1 MRQGL
6 RWAMRLIGPLLLLVF
21 LWRTDLTL
29 VGASLRQLDWT
40 PLAWSLALFPLF
52 VIVKSWR
59 WVLIMRELGIAP
71 PSLAETATLYTIG
84 LYVGGITPGQSGD
97 FIKAWYLRDRGQ
109 PLAAALFS
117 IVVDRLFDF
126 VVMAV
131 LAIAGLAAFA
141 AVFPPAMQAPL
152 AGGTLVF
159 AALVFAL
166 TPVLAARGARERMF
180 AIVLPL
186 VPERM
191 RPAVA
196 GWRDQLRGLSLR
208 PALLGWLMLASLA
221 SAGSTVLRIW
231 LLFAALSLGAVPPLA
246 IIGATALISILQALP
261 ISFAGVGV
269 RDAILIA
276 VLGYYGYPA
285 ELAISLSA
293 LFLLLNIEHILL
305 GFLVSLRHP
314 IGRPPADA
322 VAPPSPGGSA

>member
-1 MRQGL
+1 MRHGL

-29 VGASLRQLDWT
+29 VLASLRQLDWA

-52 VIVKSWR
+52 VAVKSWR

-71 PSLAETATLYTIG
+71 PSLAEAATLYTIG
-84 LYVGGITPGQSGD
+84 LYFGGITPGQSGD
-97 FIKAWYLRDRGQ
+97 LIKAWYLRDRGQ

-126 VVMAV
+126 MIMAV
-131 LAIAGLAAFA
+131 LAIAGLAAFV
-141 AVFPPAMQAPL
+141 AVFPPAMHAPL
-152 AGGTLVF
+152 AGGTLGF
-159 AALVFAL
+159 AVLVFAL
-166 TPVLAARGARERMF
+166 TPLLAARGARERLF
-180 AIVLPL
+180 AIL
-186 VPERM
+186 VPRLPV
-191 RPAVA
+191 RFQPAA
-196 GWRDQLRGLSLR
+196 ASWRDQLRGLSLR

-221 SAGSTVLRIW
+221 SASSTVLRIW
-231 LLFAALSLGAVPPLA
+231 LLFAALPLAAVPPLA

-276 VLGYYGYPA
+276 MLGYYGYPA

-305 GFLVSLRHP
+305 GFFVSLRHP
-314 IGRPPADA
+314 IVRPPADA
-322 VAPPSPGGSA
+322 AAHPPPGGSA

>member
-1 MRQGL
+1 MRHGL

-29 VGASLRQLDWT
+29 VLASLRQLDWA

-52 VIVKSWR
+52 VAVKSWR

-71 PSLAETATLYTIG
+71 PSLAEAATLYTIG
-84 LYVGGITPGQSGD
+84 LYFGGITPGQSGD
-97 FIKAWYLRDRGQ
+97 FVKAWYLRDRGQ

-126 VVMAV
+126 MIMAV
-131 LAIAGLAAFA
+131 LAIAGLAAFV

-152 AGGTLVF
+152 AGGTLGF

-166 TPVLAARGARERMF
+166 TPVLAARGARERVV
-180 AIVLPL
+180 AAVLPL

-191 RPAVA
+191 RPVVA
-196 GWRDQLRGLSLR
+196 GWRDQLHGLSLR
-208 PALLGWLMLASLA
+208 PALP
-221 SAGSTVLRIW
+221 VLRIW
-231 LLFAALSLGAVPPLA
+231 LLFAALPLAAVPPLA

-276 VLGYYGYPA
+276 MLGYYGYPA

-305 GFLVSLRHP
+305 GFFVSLRHP
-314 IGRPPADA
+314 IVRPPADA
-322 VAPPSPGGSA
+322 AAHPPPGGSA